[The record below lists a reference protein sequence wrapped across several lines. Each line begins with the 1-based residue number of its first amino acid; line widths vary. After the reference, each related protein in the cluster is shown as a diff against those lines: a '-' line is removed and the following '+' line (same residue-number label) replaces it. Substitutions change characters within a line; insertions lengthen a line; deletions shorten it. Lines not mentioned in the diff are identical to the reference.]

1 MLKKLFFPFISSF
14 RFNKTLTF
22 NKCFNTSSN
31 IAISTDLLKKPQVQ
45 DLQPL
50 LQNIS
55 NPETFSDIFMG
66 IKTEGYLK
74 EDSHFLSQIIDCL
87 PKFSID
93 SLEKLSLNF
102 LFHLMAEITKI
113 SQDKERELAFE
124 KIQPLLVLHLQKQD
138 FDGFL
143 RFLEF
148 LGTNPQNFN
157 KFFEKPTG
165 FLHSCIRENFNYFSM
180 ACSLDLVHFFPII
193 NLLSQEPFNFQRDFV
208 KTGLVLKLG
217 NRTYLNNTLSLEEM
231 QGFLALDEEFI
242 SQKPVLQK
250 ILDFAEKKPEEFE
263 AFDLQN
269 LINILIGLYT
279 TRFEYNLEIIE
290 RLEFLINKKTNDNLL
305 LKNRNLDQWLK
316 LMNYYFLTNQT
327 DKIVLI
333 SDGNMIKDL
342 EIALIEKKK
351 SFLDK
356 EILFAIEASLSFLN
370 ISNKEILNE
379 QIQRIISQKN
389 IKSNHN
395 FMILFVSLLLSKS
408 ISSNQ
413 IEFFKMSL
421 PAVNNLGSSINNSE
435 LIYAYKSLKKL
446 RVFKENKEII
456 NEQLQECQYKLE
468 ICLNKILKK
477 PWESLLKNP
486 FEFVELISIKYEL
499 FQNKKDLIEKILVNP
514 SLESLSFNDIMNL
527 NLALRKIPVV
537 HYIFIDFFKKKL
549 TEFSSGLGLDL
560 RKIRFVSRSLLGFK
574 DIIKDAKLSH
584 VLKDKQYVGSFQM
597 IIHILQEN
605 LLRIILKELP
615 KKPIELKQN
624 VFEKFEMEEKEQLKK
639 AKNRGLKKKNPKLNE
654 VSSENIFKDL
664 QENDF
669 NDIYSIL
676 ESFVTINMGT
686 LPMYYMFW
694 RILESFQK
702 KFNNELLVDWLYL
715 LGNVNRL
722 PKEFPKE
729 IEARLD
735 SVELL
740 EDLKKIP
747 YYIKYLW
754 VLILKNPQ
762 EIPLKVIDFLTKTMK
777 NAENPLNYVDQ
788 NLRIRLYQII
798 ILLYMQEIK
807 AFDPFLGLS
816 KENMG
821 FLKKDFEIYLK
832 SSRKAGLEEG
842 KTHFQKEIESYF
854 NKKEYK
860 YKTEIIIEY
869 QGFPIILMDY
879 EVNSDKQQQGY
890 LFIMDSR
897 TFLGTSNIELMEGWL
912 IRRLLKVMKLKVKF
926 LEYPVYRDF
935 ERRHQKN
942 TYIKSKLKAL
952 GLENENIKKEYF
964 DF

>member
-1 MLKKLFFPFISSF
+1 MLKRLFFPFISSF

-22 NKCFNTSSN
+22 NKCFRTSSS
-31 IAISTDLLKKPQVQ
+31 ITVSTDLLKKPQVQ
-45 DLQPL
+45 DLKPL

-55 NPETFSDIFMG
+55 SPETLSDIFMG
-66 IKTEGYLK
+66 VKSSGYLK

-87 PKFSID
+87 PRFSID
-93 SLEKLSLNF
+93 NLEKLSLNF
-102 LFHLMAEITKI
+102 LFHLMAEITEI
-113 SQDKERELAFE
+113 SQEKERESAFE

-143 RFLEF
+143 RLLEF
-148 LGTNPQNFN
+148 LGSNPKNFN
-157 KFFEKPTG
+157 RLFEKPAG
-165 FLHSCIRENFNYFSM
+165 FLHSCIRENFTYFSM
-180 ACSLDLVHFFPII
+180 ACSLDFVHFFPII
-193 NLLSQEPFNFQRDFV
+193 NLLSQEPFNFPRDFV

-217 NRTYLNNTLSLEEM
+217 NRTYLNNTISLEEM

-242 SQKPVLQK
+242 SQKPLLQK

-263 AFDLQN
+263 AFDLQS
-269 LINILIGLYT
+269 LIKILTGLYT
-279 TRFEYNLEIIE
+279 TRFEYNLEIVE
-290 RLEFLINKKTNDNLL
+290 RLENLINKKTNDNLL

-316 LMNYYFLTNQT
+316 LMSYYFLTNQA
-327 DKIVLI
+327 DKIVAI
-333 SDGNMIKDL
+333 TDENMIKEL

-356 EILFAIEASLSFLN
+356 EILFAIEASLKFLN
-370 ISNKEILNE
+370 ISNKEIFTE
-379 QIQRIISQKN
+379 HIQRIISEKK
-389 IKSNHN
+389 IKSKHN
-395 FMILFVSLLLSKS
+395 FMILFVSLLLSKNV
-408 ISSNQ
+408 SSNQ
-413 IEFFKMSL
+413 LEFFQNSL
-421 PAVNNLGSSINNSE
+421 PAMNNLGSSIDNSE
-435 LIYAYKSLKKL
+435 LIYAFKSLNQL
-446 RVFKENKEII
+446 QILKENKEIN
-456 NEQLQECQYKLE
+456 NEQLQECGYKLE

-477 PWESLLKNP
+477 PWESLMKNP

-499 FQNKKDLIEKILVNP
+499 FQNKKDLIEKILMNP
-514 SLESLSFNDIMNL
+514 SLDSLGFNDLMNL
-527 NLALRKIPVV
+527 NLALRKVPVV
-537 HYIFIDFFKKKL
+537 HYLFIDFFKKKII
-549 TEFSSGLGLDL
+549 EFSSDSGMDL

-597 IIHILQEN
+597 IIHVLQEN

-615 KKPIELKQN
+615 KKNIEIKQN

-639 AKNRGLKKKNPKLNE
+639 AKNRGLKRKNPKLNE
-654 VSSENIFKDL
+654 VSTENIFKDL

-669 NDIYSIL
+669 SDIYSIF

-702 KFNNELLVDWLYL
+702 KFPNELLVDWLYL

-735 SVELL
+735 TPELL
-740 EDLKKIP
+740 DDLKKIP

-762 EIPLKVIDFLTKTMK
+762 EVPLKVIDFLTKTMK
-777 NAENPLNYVDQ
+777 NTENPLNYLDQ

-798 ILLYMQEIK
+798 ILLYMQDIK

-832 SSRKAGLEEG
+832 NFRKAGLEEG
-842 KTHFQKEIESYF
+842 KTHFQKEIESYLK
-854 NKKEYK
+854 KKEYK
-860 YKTEIIIEY
+860 FKTEIIIEY
-869 QGFPIILMDY
+869 QGFPILLMDY
-879 EVNSDKQQQGY
+879 EVNSDKKQQGY

-952 GLENENIKKEYF
+952 GLEKDDIKKEYF